1 MKILFVSPRYSG
13 GIGGHASMLADQL
26 QKSKFQIDF
35 VNPPKI
41 PIKNLKNPSFVVTSS
56 ISSFFR
62 GNYDVVHGF
71 NVPSAFA
78 MRTARA
84 KKRVLSIHGVFS
96 DQVNALH
103 SNTLGEVAKAT
114 EENVLKWAD
123 KLTTD
128 SKITQ
133 KAYKEKLGLDF
144 EYLPSPIDTKKL
156 DDIPNIEKKT
166 KQIVYVGRNSYE
178 KGIDIL
184 RGIESQIK
192 GNVVYCTNLPWQKA
206 MSILKS
212 SSILVVPSRMESLP
226 TVVKEAFYLKVP
238 VIATSVGGI
247 PELIVDKKNGIL
259 VPPND
264 PQSLLSEINS
274 MLDNHE
280 KMENLTKAAFD
291 FVNENMTWNVWLPKY
306 IEFYERLLNSN

>member
-1 MKILFVSPRYSG
+1 LKILFISPRYSG
-13 GIGGHASMLADQL
+13 GIGGHAAMLADQL

-41 PIKNLKNPSFVVTSS
+41 PIKNLKNPSFVLTSS
-56 ISSFFR
+56 ISSFFK
-62 GNYDVVHGF
+62 GSYDVAHGF

-78 MRTARA
+78 MRAARA

-96 DQVNALH
+96 DQINALH
-103 SNTLGEVAKAT
+103 SNTLGEVAKTT

-133 KAYKEKLGLDF
+133 KAYKENLGLDF
-144 EYLPSPIDTKKL
+144 EYLPSPIDTTKFEN
-156 DDIPNIEKKT
+156 IPNMEKKD
-166 KQIVYVGRNSYE
+166 KQVAYIGRDSYE

-184 RGIESQIK
+184 REIESQIK
-192 GNVVYCTNLPWQKA
+192 GNVVYCTDLPWQKT
-206 MSILKS
+206 MSVLKS

-238 VIATSVGGI
+238 VIATNVGGI
-247 PELIVDKKNGIL
+247 PELITDKKTGIL
-259 VPPND
+259 VPPED
-264 PQSLLSEINS
+264 PQALLSEINS
-274 MLDNHE
+274 LL
-280 KMENLTKAAFD
+280 ENPQQIKKLTDAAFD
-291 FVNENMTWNVWLPKY
+291 FVSKNMTWDNWLPKY
-306 IEFYERLLNSN
+306 IEFYKKL

>member
-1 MKILFVSPRYSG
+1 
-13 GIGGHASMLADQL
+13 MLADQL
-26 QKSKFQIDF
+26 KPKFQIDF
-35 VNPPKI
+35 VDPPKI
-41 PIKNLKNPSFVVTSS
+41 PIKNLKNPSFVFTSS
-56 ISSFFR
+56 VSSFLK
-62 GNYDVVHGF
+62 GKYDIVHGF

-96 DQVNALH
+96 EQVDALH
-103 SNTLGEVAKAT
+103 SNTLGEVAKTT
-114 EENVLKWAD
+114 EANVLKWAD

-133 KAYKEKLGLDF
+133 KVYKEKLGLDF

-156 DDIPNIEKKT
+156 DEIINMEKKD
-166 KQIVYVGRNSYE
+166 KQIAYVGRDSHE

-192 GNVVYCTNLPWQKA
+192 GSVVYCTNLPWEKA
-206 MSILKS
+206 MSTLKS

-226 TVVKEAFYLKVP
+226 TVVKEAFYLKIP
-238 VIATSVGGI
+238 VIATNVGGI
-247 PELIVDKKNGIL
+247 PELITDKTNGIM
-259 VPPND
+259 VPSDD

-274 MLDNHE
+274 LLENHE
-280 KMENLTKAAFD
+280 KRKKLAENAFD
-291 FVNENMTWNVWLPKY
+291 FVNKNMTWDVWLPKY
-306 IEFYERLLNSN
+306 IEFYEQLLD

>member
-1 MKILFVSPRYSG
+1 LKILFVSPRYSG

-84 KKRVLSIHGVFS
+84 KRRVLSIHGVFS

-103 SNTLGEVAKAT
+103 SSILGDVAKTT

-128 SKITQ
+128 SKMTQ

-144 EYLPSPIDTKKL
+144 EYLPSPIDTEKL
-156 DDIPNIEKKT
+156 DYISNTEKKD
-166 KQIVYVGRNSYE
+166 KQVAYVGRDSHE

-184 RGIESQIK
+184 RKIESQIK
-192 GNVVYCTNLPWQKA
+192 GNVVYCTDLPWQKA
-206 MSILKS
+206 MSVLKS
-212 SSILVVPSRMESLP
+212 SSVLVVPSRMESLP
-226 TVVKEAFYLKVP
+226 TVVKEAFYLRIP
-238 VIATSVGGI
+238 VIATNVGGI
-247 PELIVDKKNGIL
+247 PELVTDKKTGIL
-259 VPPND
+259 VPSDD

-274 MLDNHE
+274 LLE
-280 KMENLTKAAFD
+280 SSEQIKKLTDAAFD
-291 FVNENMTWNVWLPKY
+291 FVNKNMTWTVWLPKY
-306 IEFYERLLNSN
+306 IEFYKKLLE